1 MPAVVRKDDQNNAG
15 GLATSM
21 VIPSVLIND
30 KPCAVVG
37 TIISSHSPFGPPH
50 PPHEAA
56 VITVG
61 NSTVLVEGKP
71 IAYVGSP
78 NSCGHS
84 MATGSPDV
92 MVG

>member
-21 VIPSVLIND
+21 VIPSVLING

-37 TIISSHSPFGPPH
+37 TIISPH
-50 PPHEAA
+50 PPHVAA

>member
-21 VIPSVLIND
+21 VVPSVLING

-37 TIISSHSPFGPPH
+37 TIISSHSPFGTSH
-50 PPHEAA
+50 AAA

>member
-21 VIPSVLIND
+21 VVPSVLING

-37 TIISSHSPFGPPH
+37 TIISSHSPFGA
-50 PPHEAA
+50 PHEAA